1 MYFRGVKCA
10 MKKQVTIKDIAEKL
24 GLSVSTVSRA
34 LKDHP
39 DISLKTRQAVK
50 ELAQLLGYKPNRIAL
65 NLKNSKTNTIGL
77 LVPET
82 QHYFFST
89 IINGI
94 EEVAYENNYNVMVF
108 QSNESYMREV
118 LNTQAL
124 LSNRVDG
131 VLASFAKETQD
142 FSHFQQIIDNEIP
155 LVFFDRI
162 NKDLHADTVAVDD
175 YHGAFN
181 AVSHLIERGCRRIA
195 IYSAPQHLLIGQ
207 NRLKGY
213 KDALEKHNLQYTKDL
228 VYSCDTYD
236 DSIKISRSILKKKDR
251 PDGIFTVNDMTA
263 LGTMKTARQ
272 LMINVPEELKIVG
285 FENSLSSSICDP
297 ELTTVDQFGFEMGKA
312 ATKILLKRIQNDVFD
327 YKPEHISIKTHL
339 IERGTS

>member
-1 MYFRGVKCA
+1 

-39 DISLKTRQAVK
+39 DISLKTREAVK
-50 ELAQLLGYKPNRIAL
+50 ELAKLLGYKPNLIAL

-94 EEVAYENNYNVMVF
+94 EEIAYENNYNVMVF

-118 LNTQAL
+118 LNTQTI

-131 VLASFAKETQD
+131 VLASFSKETKD
-142 FSHFQQIIDNEIP
+142 FSHFNQIIENEIP
-155 LVFFDRI
+155 LIFFDRI
-162 NKDLHADTVAVDD
+162 VKSLHADTVAVDD
-175 YHGAFN
+175 YHGAYH
-181 AVSHLIERGCRRIA
+181 AVSHLLEKGCRRIA

-207 NRLKGY
+207 HRLQGY
-213 KDALEKHNLQYTKDL
+213 KDALEKYNVPFTNDL
-228 VYSCDTYD
+228 VYSCDTYN
-236 DSIKISRSILKKKDR
+236 DSIKISRSIFKKKDR
-251 PDGIFTVNDMTA
+251 PDGLFTVNDITA
-263 LGTMKTARQ
+263 LGAMKIARQ
-272 LMINVPEELKIVG
+272 QGLKIPNDLKVVG
-285 FENSLSSSICDP
+285 FENSLSASICDP
-297 ELTTVDQFGFEMGKA
+297 ELTTVDQFGFEMGRSAMKL
-312 ATKILLKRIQNDVFD
+312 LLKRIRQENFD
-327 YKPEHISIKTHL
+327 YTPEHLLIKTQL
-339 IERGTS
+339 IERGTTL

>member
-1 MYFRGVKCA
+1 MYFRRVNYA

-131 VLASFAKETQD
+131 ILASFSKETHD

-155 LVFFDRI
+155 LVFYDRI
-162 NKDLHADTVAVDD
+162 NKDLHADTVCVDD
-175 YHGAFN
+175 YHGAFH
-181 AVSHLIERGCRRIA
+181 AVSHLIEKGCRRIA

-213 KDALEKHNLQYTKDL
+213 KDALEKHGMPFTKDL
-228 VYSCDTYD
+228 VYSCDTYH

-272 LMINVPEELKIVG
+272 LKISIPEELKIVG

-297 ELTTVDQFGFEMGKA
+297 ELTTVDQFGFNMGKA

-327 YKPEHISIKTHL
+327 YTPEHVLIKTHL
-339 IERGTS
+339 IERGTT

>member
-94 EEVAYENNYNVMVF
+94 EEIAYENNYNVMVF

-131 VLASFAKETQD
+131 VLASFAKETHD

-181 AVSHLIERGCRRIA
+181 AVSHLIEKGCRRIA

-213 KDALEKHNLQYTKDL
+213 KDALEKHNLSYTKDL

-272 LMINVPEELKIVG
+272 LKINVPEELKIVG